1 MGKKANPAL
10 IGAFVVGGIAL
21 LIVGLMLFGSGQ
33 LFKHTGQYVL
43 FFPGAV
49 DGLNVGAPVK
59 FKGVEI
65 GSVKDIRLRFGQE
78 MKGLINAN
86 QVAEGIRVPVIV
98 EIDYDKITGHGG
110 SSERTSPQ
118 GVKALIDLGLRGQ
131 LNSQSMVTGLLFVQL
146 NFAPD
151 TPAVFEL
158 PPGGDHLPEIPTI
171 PTTMEQV
178 QSSAEA
184 ILRKLKDMKLE
195 KVVDAAD
202 EALGGISRLVNSPA
216 LQATIDALPGTV
228 ANVNQ
233 TVETAHALLANL
245 DHGSGPLFQEVKE
258 AAAKSDAALQQAQAT
273 LKTLQVLADPSAPL
287 ASQLSASLQEISGAA
302 RAVRL
307 LADSLERNPSA
318 LVRGKD
324 VTNQ

>member
-10 IGAFVVGGIAL
+10 IGAFVVGAIAL
-21 LIVGLMLFGSGQ
+21 LVIGLVLFGSGQ
-33 LFKHTGQYVL
+33 LFKHTTKFVL

-49 DGLNVGAPVK
+49 DGLNIGAPVK
-59 FKGVEI
+59 FKGVEV
-65 GSVKDIRLRFGQE
+65 GSVKDIKIRFGQVGDVTAE
-78 MKGLINAN
+78 R
-86 QVAEGIRVPVIV
+86 VAEGIRIPVMI
-98 EIDYDKITGHGG
+98 EIDNDKILSEGG
-110 SSERTSPQ
+110 LSIDPKRVQ
-118 GVKALIDLGLRGQ
+118 RLIDLGLRAQ
-131 LNSQSMVTGLLFVQL
+131 LNSQSLVTGLLFVQL
-146 NFAPD
+146 NFFPD
-151 TPAVFEL
+151 TPATLVL

-178 QSSAEA
+178 QSAAEA
-184 ILRKLKDMKLE
+184 ILRKLEDVHLE
-195 KVVDAAD
+195 KMVNAADAALD
-202 EALGGISRLVNSPA
+202 GISRLANSPA
-216 LQATIDALPGTV
+216 LHATIDALPGTV

-233 TVETAHALLANL
+233 TVDTAHALLANL

-324 VTNQ
+324 VSNQ